1 MRIGLVS
8 YEYPPQKGIGGV
20 GSYAYRLAQ
29 MLSRAGHQV
38 VILAGPS
45 DGPEF
50 PQPNVTIHRLP
61 AQYYPNLPLSV
72 LRWAYWHGV
81 APLLDRANPLVW
93 HWLRWDLASRDALLA
108 IDSQTPLDVVE
119 APEHAGNGLFVG
131 MTQRWPTVLR
141 LHGPWDLFFGLNRNQ
156 GAALNRLMADVERRS
171 ARYAHVI
178 TTPSRA
184 MAKLMVR
191 RWDLKQPPMVV
202 PNFIDVSPERPRLAE
217 NPSEPRIVC
226 AGRIEPFKGQDV
238 LVKAFSLIGHQHPQ
252 ARLVLIGPDQW
263 ARKRRFAQV
272 IEELVPE
279 GGIRARID
287 LMGPLPLEQTQE
299 ELAQAAVAVVPS
311 RGFESFSFST
321 LEAMALA
328 RPIIVSRVGAMP
340 ELVDYGRCGRIVPAG
355 DAVSLAGELDRLLS
369 NGMLCQKLGAAAHAR
384 ALCEYDTAAVLPRV
398 LEAYERAIAASMGQ
412 RASKRKVSMIDY
424 QTR

>member
-1 MRIGLVS
+1 M
-8 YEYPPQKGIGGV
+8 
-20 GSYAYRLAQ
+20 GSYAYRLAS
-29 MLSRAGHQV
+29 MLGRAGHQV

-50 PQPNVTIHRLP
+50 PQPRVTVHRLA
-61 AQYYPNLPLSV
+61 AQYHPELPLSI

-108 IDSQTPLDVVE
+108 IDRQTPLDVVE

-131 MTQRWPTVLR
+131 MAKRWPTVLR

-156 GAALNRLMADVERRS
+156 GAALNCLMADIERRS
-171 ARYAHVI
+171 ARYAQVI

-184 MAKLMVR
+184 MAKLMLR
-191 RWDLKQPPMVV
+191 RWDLKQRPVVV
-202 PNFIDVSPERPRLAE
+202 PNFVDVPLERPKLAE

-238 LVKAFSLIGHQHPQ
+238 LVKAFGLIGHRHPR

-263 ARKRRFAQV
+263 GRKRRFAEV

-279 GGIRARID
+279 ESTRARIE
-287 LMGPLPLEQTQE
+287 LMGPLPLEQTQA
-299 ELAQAAVAVVPS
+299 ELSQAAVAVVPS

-321 LEAMALA
+321 LEAMALG
-328 RPIIVSRVGAMP
+328 RPTIVSRTGAMP

-355 DAVSLAGELDRLLS
+355 DAVALANELEQLLS
-369 NGMLCQKLGAAAHAR
+369 NGTLCQKLGMAAYER
-384 ALCEYDTAAVLPRV
+384 ALREYDTAAVLPKI
-398 LEAYERAIAASMGQ
+398 LETYERAIAASPRQLESG
-412 RASKRKVSMIDY
+412 RKAFTVGC
-424 QTR
+424 QLR